1 LKNLGKRGKDKYTE
15 KKVLENTSAIVDVDE
30 ELMNVDMNEEQ
41 EIKEQSLTAAPVVEH
56 STPEEEDEAMKEIYE
71 RPSPSPTDSIGSS
84 IIDAK
89 ENEIPTDT
97 NVISEVTTQD
107 QPEQDLKI
115 KKDEEEEV
123 KNEIVEKSNIEKE
136 DTIESNITE
145 NSLES
150 VNKEI
155 KTTEQ
160 EVDTEAEASE
170 KMDAEI
176 QENIE
181 DIIETDGK
189 KDINDA
195 NVESNNEKEVV
206 DVNTATDEKE
216 LIDVN
221 TATDEKEVVDANT
234 ATDEKEVID
243 ANIMTDKKQVCDV
256 FVETDAKE
264 NQDFQQQTDTE
275 SAKIKLKEFL
285 NVMKDLCISDLTH
298 VISRAAQA
306 INDKNV

>member
-1 LKNLGKRGKDKYTE
+1 MGE

-30 ELMNVDMNEEQ
+30 ELLNVDMNEEQ

-123 KNEIVEKSNIEKE
+123 KNETVEKSNIEKE

-155 KTTEQ
+155 KTTE
-160 EVDTEAEASE
+160 
-170 KMDAEI
+170 
-176 QENIE
+176 
-181 DIIETDGK
+181 
-189 KDINDA
+189 
-195 NVESNNEKEVV
+195 
-206 DVNTATDEKE
+206 
-216 LIDVN
+216 
-221 TATDEKEVVDANT
+221 
-234 ATDEKEVID
+234 
-243 ANIMTDKKQVCDV
+243 
-256 FVETDAKE
+256 
-264 NQDFQQQTDTE
+264 
-275 SAKIKLKEFL
+275 
-285 NVMKDLCISDLTH
+285 
-298 VISRAAQA
+298 
-306 INDKNV
+306 